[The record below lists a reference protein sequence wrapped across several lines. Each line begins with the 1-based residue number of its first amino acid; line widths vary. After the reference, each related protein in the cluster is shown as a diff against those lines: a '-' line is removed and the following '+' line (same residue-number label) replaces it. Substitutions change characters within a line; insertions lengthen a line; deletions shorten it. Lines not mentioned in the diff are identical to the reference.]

1 MVQDSIKT
9 ALQCGSSERSQ
20 IQANGHQNPVAAS
33 LLKPR
38 TDTVYATKNPT
49 SSYRMATNS
58 KMSTVKSIKMKS
70 GKKTDVEHAEAR
82 PQKAA
87 MSPRLVKVTKN

>member
-1 MVQDSIKT
+1 
-9 ALQCGSSERSQ
+9 
-20 IQANGHQNPVAAS
+20 
-33 LLKPR
+33 
-38 TDTVYATKNPT
+38 
-49 SSYRMATNS
+49 MATNS